1 VPVFVYVHLIP
12 SVFSGLAVLDEV
24 LSEEGAL
31 GALSDV
37 AGASVLLLA
46 LDGIESAGASGT
58 SPPPLHL
65 VRNIAA
71 MTALTDKA

>member
-1 VPVFVYVHLIP
+1 MP
-12 SVFSGLAVLDEV
+12 SVYSDSCGSDEV

-58 SPPPLHL
+58 SPPPLHP

>member
-1 VPVFVYVHLIP
+1 MP
-12 SVFSGLAVLDEV
+12 SVCSDSCGSDEV
-24 LSEEGAL
+24 LYDEGAL

-37 AGASVLLLA
+37 TGASVLLLA

-58 SPPPLHL
+58 SPPPLHP

-71 MTALTDKA
+71 MTTLTDKA